1 MVCGMTSQAYGGDL
15 HGIELHHRKALL
27 FSILF
32 KSFHQGGSLNLVLGK
47 SLMLSSLLV
56 ILPNRNRADLEL
68 SISIR

>member
-1 MVCGMTSQAYGGDL
+1 MISQVCGGDS

-32 KSFHQGGSLNLVLGK
+32 KSFHQGGSLNLVLVK

-56 ILPNRNRADLEL
+56 ILHNRNRADLEL
-68 SISIR
+68 SVSTR